1 MKHSIACIVFVNN
14 KVLIGKRINKG
25 QMGGRWEFPGGKVE
39 EGEDAIAAIK
49 REFLEEFSVPVRVGS
64 CIAEAY
70 FEHNGEKVQL
80 QGYEVFLDTDNPQ
93 WVLTEHTEID
103 WVDINHIPRESFVD
117 SDLLIY
123 PQVLEYLKGKQS

>member
-49 REFLEEFSVPVRVGS
+49 REFLEEFS
-64 CIAEAY
+64 
-70 FEHNGEKVQL
+70 
-80 QGYEVFLDTDNPQ
+80 
-93 WVLTEHTEID
+93 
-103 WVDINHIPRESFVD
+103 
-117 SDLLIY
+117 
-123 PQVLEYLKGKQS
+123 LKLY